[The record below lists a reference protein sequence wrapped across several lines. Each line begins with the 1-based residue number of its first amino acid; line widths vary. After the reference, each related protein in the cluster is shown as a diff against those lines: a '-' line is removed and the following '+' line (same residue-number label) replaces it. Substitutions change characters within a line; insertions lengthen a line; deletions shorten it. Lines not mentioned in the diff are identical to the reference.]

1 MQRSDR
7 PGDQRAATL
16 EGRFAEE
23 YAAYQY
29 AFVEFFVEH
38 LSDLSRTFGGDLQ
51 QMMLLA
57 VIGQRR
63 LRAIRDAGG
72 DPGAVTPRQTAISA
86 SRLADVT
93 CIPRETV
100 RRKLALLA
108 QRGWIEQEAGGGWR
122 IVPDAG
128 GGDSPARRDL
138 IEQDRR
144 ARRRVARL
152 VAEMEAI
159 VGEHED

>member
-1 MQRSDR
+1 MPRSER
-7 PGDQRAATL
+7 PGDQRAAWL

-38 LSDLSRTFGGDLQ
+38 LTDLSRTFGGDLQ

-72 DPGAVTPRQTAISA
+72 DPGAVAPGETAISA
-86 SRLADVT
+86 SRLADVSG
-93 CIPRETV
+93 IPRETV
-100 RRKLALLA
+100 RRKLGLLA
-108 QRGWIEQEAGGGWR
+108 RKGWIEQEAAGGWR
-122 IVPDAG
+122 IVARAG
-128 GGDSPARRDL
+128 GGDVPVRGDL
-138 IEQDRR
+138 LEQDRR
-144 ARRRVARL
+144 ARRRIARL
-152 VAEMEAI
+152 VAEIEAI